1 MTYVVLRL
9 FFSILVISFWAPL
22 SRQVDF
28 CVLLND
34 YFKIQQVSL
43 PRFSCCF
50 PTSNFTT
57 NFIPITLMTIL
68 PGKGE
73 FNFSDCRF
81 PSTNVHIQ
89 IIYIL
94 SGWWKNLNCFLVY
107 LHQSLKLKIIAFF
120 FLTKL
125 VEVQRNIRVKP
136 PPTKGSSS

>member
-22 SRQVDF
+22 FRQVDF
-28 CVLLND
+28 CVFLND
-34 YFKIQQVSL
+34 YFNTQQLSL

-57 NFIPITLMTIL
+57 NFIPIALMTIL

-81 PSTNVHIQ
+81 HIQ

-94 SGWWKNLNCFLVY
+94 SGWWKNLNSFLVY
-107 LHQSLKLKIIAFF
+107 LHQSLKLKISAFF

-125 VEVQRNIRVKP
+125 VEVQRNIRVEP
-136 PPTKGSSS
+136 PPTKGS

>member
-22 SRQVDF
+22 FRQVDF
-28 CVLLND
+28 CVFLND
-34 YFKIQQVSL
+34 YFNTQQLSL
-43 PRFSCCF
+43 LRFSSCF
-50 PTSNFTT
+50 PIS
-57 NFIPITLMTIL
+57 NFIPIALMTIL

-81 PSTNVHIQ
+81 PSTTVHIQ

-94 SGWWKNLNCFLVY
+94 SGWWENLNSFLVY

-136 PPTKGSSS
+136 PPTKGS